1 MECFDFPYRFIGNCL
16 TLRRIERGML
26 KKCVSDVKSVFNEMC
41 REHLN
46 IGRMLI
52 PSESFVFG
60 VEQMAKYVKFSELA
74 YSYM

>member
-1 MECFDFPYRFIGNCL
+1 
-16 TLRRIERGML
+16 ML